1 MYWETVGEWGKRRNM
16 LSYAGRLPIA
26 GLPRMGE
33 STSRERRDVTSGSA
47 SPAASSADA
56 RADERR
62 LVAAAAAGDR
72 QAFDALV
79 ERHQRA
85 VYAVCLRFVGNQ
97 EDARDLTQDVFVRA
111 YRGIRR
117 FRGHAAVSTW
127 LHRIAVNRSLNHLAS
142 RRRMHE
148 PIAPETHVDNE
159 APAPDAGV
167 TSTERARLVRAAI
180 ARLPRIQRATLIL
193 RLYRDLPHDE
203 IARILGNSV
212 GASKAN
218 LFHALNN
225 VRRQLE
231 GEDLP

>member
-1 MYWETVGEWGKRRNM
+1 M
-16 LSYAGRLPIA
+16 LSYAGRLPFA

-33 STSRERRDVTSGSA
+33 SAGRERRDVTSGSGS
-47 SPAASSADA
+47 SPAASADA
-56 RADERR
+56 RAEERR

-72 QAFDALV
+72 QAFDSLV

-85 VYAVCLRFVGNQ
+85 VYAVCFRFVGNQ

-111 YRGIRR
+111 YRGIQR

-142 RRRMHE
+142 RRRVHE
-148 PIAPETHVDNE
+148 PIAPETHVDDE
-159 APAPDAGV
+159 APAPDAGI
-167 TSTERARLVRAAI
+167 TSAERARLVRAAI

-193 RLYRDLPHDE
+193 RLYRDLPHEE

-231 GEDLP
+231 GGDLP